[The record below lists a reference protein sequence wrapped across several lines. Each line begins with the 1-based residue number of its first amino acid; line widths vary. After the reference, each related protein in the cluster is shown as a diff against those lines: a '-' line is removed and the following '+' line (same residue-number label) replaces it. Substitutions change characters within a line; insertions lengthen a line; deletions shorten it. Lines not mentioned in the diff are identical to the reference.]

1 MPRLLLALVLILS
14 LASPALAA
22 DPPEVVSGVPA
33 DVFNFVCWAAGVIIA
48 AEAVAIVGLFRTK
61 IASIEVPESPS
72 CGLTPDEHEA
82 LIWLRNTHDS
92 RDEDGILNWVT
103 PRSYGTILKKLEAAA
118 DNAREASAIRTEGQ
132 QREDRLR
139 GTYEGRLLKA
149 EVRAENATR
158 QFQELLEW
166 AAGKKEDPNA
176 S

>member
-1 MPRLLLALVLILS
+1 MPRLVLALILVLA
-14 LASPALAA
+14 LAAPALAA

-48 AEAVAIVGLFRTK
+48 AEAAGIVALFRTK
-61 IASIEVPESPS
+61 IASIEVPEAPS

-92 RDEDGILNWVT
+92 RDENGILNWVY
-103 PRSYGTILKKLEAAA
+103 PREHGVILKKLAAA
-118 DNAREASAIRTEGQ
+118 AENAREASGIRTEAQ